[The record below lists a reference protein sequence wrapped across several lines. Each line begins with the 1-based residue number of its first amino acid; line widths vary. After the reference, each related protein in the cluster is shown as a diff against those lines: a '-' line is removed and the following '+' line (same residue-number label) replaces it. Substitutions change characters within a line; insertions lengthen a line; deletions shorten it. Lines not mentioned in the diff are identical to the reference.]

1 MFDRL
6 KKSIRDVAKESLD
19 SYYEG
24 RYDLDVEARKALKRF
39 ELELDADLEEVKER
53 YRELVKRY
61 HPDNLQTGDNARFL
75 DIQKSFDV
83 IKSAFEKRSDNG

>member
-6 KKSIRDVAKESLD
+6 RKSIRDVAKESLD
-19 SYYEG
+19 AYYEG
-24 RYDLDVEARKALKRF
+24 RYDLDIEARKALKRF
-39 ELELDADLEEVKER
+39 ELELDADLEAVKTR

-61 HPDNLQTGDNARFL
+61 HPDNLQSGDSERFL

-83 IKSAFEKRSDNG
+83 IKSALEKRSDHG